1 MIFDIWYLFETALL
15 GGKRDGLSS
24 HLLSGDIGVKR
35 DTYIYVDMD
44 TNKHAHTTTTIY
56 MSDMGINR
64 WNAIYLVGGG
74 TFSSGAFSVFP
85 SDDDISAVARF
96 VRGFVREPSPPSLV
110 ALLLR
115 QTSSCGSLTDYIGD
129 EVLIR
134 DIIRLYSAN
143 FLLPPTEPRTQR
155 EDIPSPAAETF
166 LRFLARPRHASSGAA
181 DGVSTSL
188 SLTFTLSFTIYPRH
202 GTRNTM

>member
-1 MIFDIWYLFETALL
+1 MTRYVKCGGDLIFDIWYLFETALL

-85 SDDDISAVARF
+85 SDDDRLGRRS
-96 VRGFVREPSPPSLV
+96 
-110 ALLLR
+110 
-115 QTSSCGSLTDYIGD
+115 
-129 EVLIR
+129 IR
-134 DIIRLYSAN
+134 SRIR
-143 FLLPPTEPRTQR
+143 
-155 EDIPSPAAETF
+155 
-166 LRFLARPRHASSGAA
+166 
-181 DGVSTSL
+181 
-188 SLTFTLSFTIYPRH
+188 
-202 GTRNTM
+202 